1 MSTTTTTNEPASS
14 GSTKRTNQDVRE
26 NDTAPANAVIATEKR
41 LEPPPEKPESI
52 RMRTQVILSFWAI
65 VLFLGLPIWWKTT
78 TIYRA
83 PLPLDQMTDWAE
95 GRVC

>member
-1 MSTTTTTNEPASS
+1 MSTKTNEPASS
-14 GSTKRTNQDVRE
+14 GPTKRIDGDVKDLHGVAPQ
-26 NDTAPANAVIATEKR
+26 NAATAVNTRK
-41 LEPPPEKPESI
+41 EPPPEKPESI

-65 VLFLGLPIWWKTT
+65 VILFGLPIWWGTT